1 MNPDCDLLEQSIH
14 SEHKWPLS
22 HHNPGLQG
30 KGHLEGAGQ
39 KNGGEDKTWDEVGTK
54 AGERKVETERN
65 GGTRG
70 EGIPVREEEQGWSY
84 GQ

>member
-1 MNPDCDLLEQSIH
+1 M
-14 SEHKWPLS
+14 
-22 HHNPGLQG
+22 
-30 KGHLEGAGQ
+30 
-39 KNGGEDKTWDEVGTK
+39 GEKIKLWDEVGTK

-65 GGTRG
+65 EGTRG